1 MKYSCKHSNIDND
14 PHYRETRVPSGIPP
28 PSLRD
33 LKRSEDLSRY
43 NPALLRPINPRDN
56 NNNNSSRYQPYPQEE
71 DIRRNQRQ
79 QQQQYQQQQQ
89 QQQQYQQQQ
98 YQQQQQQQQQQKPT
112 YKPKPLNLQPSTS
125 FLKCQ
130 SRLSVNE
137 IIDLIKLKE
146 VEVDY
151 DFVCSKV
158 QVENVIQLKV
168 ITTVL

>member
-43 NPALLRPINPRDN
+43 NPALLRPMNSRD
-56 NNNNSSRYQPYPQEE
+56 NNNNSSRYQPYSQEE

-79 QQQQYQQQQQ
+79 QQQQQQR
-89 QQQQYQQQQ
+89 
-98 YQQQQQQQQQQKPT
+98 QQQQKPM

-130 SRLSVNE
+130 TRLSVNE